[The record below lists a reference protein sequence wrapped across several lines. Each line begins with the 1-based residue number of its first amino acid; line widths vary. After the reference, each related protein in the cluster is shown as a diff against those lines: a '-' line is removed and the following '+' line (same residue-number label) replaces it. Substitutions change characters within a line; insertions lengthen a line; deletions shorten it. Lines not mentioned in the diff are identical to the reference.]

1 MSENGFK
8 VPPTSH
14 VEFCTLCCGAGERQ
28 GWKGCW
34 NIGKVLLAMDPS
46 HQGGGLRVDRHLV
59 NVVHYQIHNGKKKKK
74 ENPTALHAEQI
85 QKSKDFWVIR
95 VF

>member
-8 VPPTSH
+8 VSPTSH